1 MLKRGVASDHR
12 SPGWALL
19 KSFGTAFQTTHSHV
33 EHRRKWEFCTMVV
46 LCLWKSWF
54 VNQSVALEAEVPTAW
69 SVLIAAKGKPDIG
82 KSHAYGVRKYRICQA
97 RAPTEPRNCSCKTY
111 GTANNESRL
120 LASNLE
126 GG

>member
-1 MLKRGVASDHR
+1 
-12 SPGWALL
+12 
-19 KSFGTAFQTTHSHV
+19 
-33 EHRRKWEFCTMVV
+33 MVV